1 MKILL
6 LRCTLA
12 ILMCGMSASAWADEY
27 IINEDFSE
35 MPNTYPDSYN
45 GWTLYGC
52 IAGLNVSW
60 SNHALRIENKN
71 STKTGYA
78 SSPQLTR
85 ENINSWEGDVLLS
98 FDYARGGSNNNY
110 IFNLEILKSGIF
122 KDKRNINSIRTLSDQ
137 SSFSSISIAIID
149 ATQETSFKFSEAEL
163 GKTFAID
170 NVKVS
175 LVPLTSLSESFD
187 NSTTISDND
196 TKKMTVNT
204 TRTLTGGI
212 WNTMCLPFD
221 VTMDDLVLA
230 LGDNQDIRL
239 RTYSS
244 YDTTQRI
251 MYFEEVDNNATII
264 AGTPFLIKLNT
275 TVVNPT
281 FHVVTIKNTA
291 ASSVTHNSVSFVGTY
306 SPVDLNIDGT
316 HLFITTDGTVAKPG
330 DDTQN
335 HLKGLRAY
343 IEVPSGTTTPSRL
356 NIDDETVD
364 IQQID
369 ADDDYSTAL
378 YDLKGLRLERPKKGL
393 CIKDGKLIFIK

>member
-1 MKILL
+1 
-6 LRCTLA
+6 
-12 ILMCGMSASAWADEY
+12 
-27 IINEDFSE
+27 
-35 MPNTYPDSYN
+35 
-45 GWTLYGC
+45 
-52 IAGLNVSW
+52 
-60 SNHALRIENKN
+60 
-71 STKTGYA
+71 
-78 SSPQLTR
+78 
-85 ENINSWEGDVLLS
+85 
-98 FDYARGGSNNNY
+98 
-110 IFNLEILKSGIF
+110 
-122 KDKRNINSIRTLSDQ
+122 
-137 SSFSSISIAIID
+137 
-149 ATQETSFKFSEAEL
+149 
-163 GKTFAID
+163 
-170 NVKVS
+170 
-175 LVPLTSLSESFD
+175 
-187 NSTTISDND
+187 
-196 TKKMTVNT
+196 
-204 TRTLTGGI
+204 
-212 WNTMCLPFD
+212 
-221 VTMDDLVLA
+221 
-230 LGDNQDIRL
+230 
-239 RTYSS
+239 
-244 YDTTQRI
+244 

>member
-12 ILMCGMSASAWADEY
+12 LIMCGASASAWADDDV
-27 IINEDFSE
+27 IINESFS
-35 MPNTYPDSYN
+35 NITSIGY
-45 GWTLYGC
+45 
-52 IAGLNVSW
+52 
-60 SNHALRIENKN
+60 N
-71 STKTGYA
+71 STSYGDWTIFSCYWAQSANSNSPAIRLTFSSSNQYGYA
-78 SSPQLTR
+78 TSKEFEYS
-85 ENINSWEGDVLLS
+85 GDVELS
-98 FDYARGGSNNNY
+98 FSYAKVVSSNSSFRVIINNGGVFDNYQTSKTYDVLGTKDLYKPITLNIIGTTRNTTITFILNSEQPVGIDDVIVRKMGYTLDQSLNNNDFY
-110 IFNLEILKSGIF
+110 IANNEK
-122 KDKRNINSIRTLSDQ
+122 T
-137 SSFSSISIAIID
+137 ID
-149 ATQETSFKFSEAEL
+149 
-163 GKTFAID
+163 
-170 NVKVS
+170 
-175 LVPLTSLSESFD
+175 
-187 NSTTISDND
+187 
-196 TKKMTVNT
+196 VNT
-204 TRTLTGGI
+204 TRTLTGSI

-244 YDTTQRI
+244 YDTTQKI

-369 ADDDYSTAL
+369 SDNDYSTVV